1 MMELKSKLIGL
12 LGIVIIGVVF
22 LNLGGITGNVVDD
35 PCEYYYQKWG
45 PESWFNTWD
54 WYNENCGGY
63 VSGNSL
69 CGNDVLE
76 AGEDCDTN
84 ELIECRDIGFEWGL
98 MKCDNC
104 QLVTDFCVM
113 DDE

>member
-1 MMELKSKLIGL
+1 MELKSKLIGL

-54 WYNENCGGY
+54 WYNENCEDM
-63 VSGNSL
+63 SL
-69 CGNDVLE
+69 EILS
-76 AGEDCDTN
+76 A
-84 ELIECRDIGFEWGL
+84 
-98 MKCDNC
+98 
-104 QLVTDFCVM
+104 VM
-113 DDE
+113 MFWKQVKIVIQMSL